1 MSTFVG
7 RLGNRTYHSFEE
19 FKRDIMMHGRGKK
32 KITKVMFYTD
42 RATFVTATGQRQEY
56 LGERV
61 LAHGDV
67 MSEASVGCV
76 WVYVGEGSAKGFWKL
91 NWSNRVRV
99 G

>member
-19 FKRDIMMHGRGKK
+19 FKGDIMMHGRGKK

-42 RATFVTATGQRQEY
+42 RATFVTATGQKQKY
-56 LGERV
+56 LGDRV

-67 MSEASVGCV
+67 MSEASALCV
-76 WVYVGEGSAKGFWKL
+76 WVYVGEGPAKGFWRL
-91 NWSNRVRV
+91 NWSKREHI
-99 G
+99 